1 MTETPRRVRVRNADG
16 IDEDIEALGVV
27 VDDDRGH
34 VVIELG
40 DGSMQVEHDRFI
52 GFVDELD

>member
-1 MTETPRRVRVRNADG
+1 MRNADG